1 MKTEY
6 PHQFGHLDAT
16 RQTCAT
22 AATEVTFGTF
32 WLTYVEV
39 IVMQNFCIEQIDK
52 AMRISSRWLI

>member
-32 WLTYVEV
+32 RLTYVEV
-39 IVMQNFCIEQIDK
+39 IVM
-52 AMRISSRWLI
+52 RIPSRWLI